1 MTTNKIA
8 DVYEHVTTK
17 TNYSKVHSALKQSK
31 IQNYLQLITSEEM
44 VAMQKTA
51 AGKTSSKVFNSF
63 IVKLFQSLTNV
74 GFTTYEIVEFIC
86 SYYRISNKNQ
96 RKEIYDYIR
105 ESFIIIHADYS
116 KKRMYSNKFNKEII
130 DLVLF
135 GHDSASKSNVIG
147 NIFNEEQIKSNQSIQ
162 KEIKAISTITSNRGK
177 YEFSNFNDTKL
188 NSNIVNPSKTNTSV
202 SSIIIKDPSVKVGSQ
217 NSLELSTFFNALTT
231 LELNRSHPYVNA
243 TFILP
248 SLSSQVKVGNGKY
261 KYARASTSIG
271 SFLFGTKNKNKN
283 FKSVEGDKNS
293 DGNGKTNMSIFT
305 SPQTMVNFDEN
316 YGKSQN
322 QKPGNRKNSPID
334 PTQPFMTIK
343 SFTINAASTKGLMSY
358 KSGTLTVVL
367 HDRAR
372 MNDIAPFVK
381 PDLLGAFGA
390 EIMLEYGWSNLDE
403 KNIKNPIGYFIGNSK
418 IIEKYMII
426 NSNMSIDNSGQV
438 NISLSIAMKGPH
450 LFKNQK
456 IETSIKD
463 RIERT
468 NFESDIQ
475 LLDYER
481 SKLFSKNKNNKP
493 TKTMYEII
501 GINQANLA
509 DIFSETSAIKGNL
522 RNSLTSFVN
531 TFTPL
536 IRTYRTHISLKLDSN
551 NNEKKI
557 IIKKE
562 KLQNLLDTDT
572 EETVVANKLTVSPIA
587 QVHTVINI
595 TSNLINKINVIL
607 SQDKSETAIVD
618 DVIKKI
624 MCDNSILD
632 FFWPVN
638 VTTLENVTKIEK
650 SDSDFITLGT
660 IINAVIQNYIA
671 NTDKTSDSFDEI
683 QTIFY
688 TANDNAG
695 AARHMPLSNI
705 LIYKQHLKEL
715 LEKIFSKRTVITPE
729 ALLTQII
736 TECVQKEDNITYGL
750 HDLYVSRV
758 SPQTSVFDP
767 VKRKT
772 LENKSENKAKSSS
785 SFNFQKQLLL
795 RNIYNNSGVQKF
807 ILPSIHI
814 NFDCLSSGDLH
825 KERTILRISVFD
837 RADTP
842 FTESSNIL
850 ESLYEE
856 NIRKNLQ
863 VNNKFSPINSRKR
876 PDLDNAFET
885 KSQMKFIETQK
896 ALTHVMLK
904 LGFLRKNPDG
914 SFAATIKA
922 ISNKNNFKGSIKDVY
937 KEIYPSLTFGAQN
950 SIMISASVSTIND
963 NKLGTIFM
971 TRPDRNNQSTINN
984 RIEESLPL
992 RIMPTQATVEI
1003 YGCPWVNFGQ
1013 AVFLDFDT
1021 GTTLDNK
1028 YVVTGISHNLSPGK
1042 FTTQLTLTYGD
1053 NYGRLENFDSQILS
1067 SQEIQKEINMINNRK
1082 VLEDLDS
1089 EIEISETSTYYDSY
1103 LTLPSIQ

>member
-8 DVYEHVTTK
+8 NVYEHVTTK
-17 TNYSKVHSALKQSK
+17 TNYSKVHKALKNSK

-51 AGKTSSKVFNSF
+51 DGKTSSKMFNSF
-63 IVKLFQSLTNV
+63 IVKLFQSLTNI

-86 SYYRISNKNQ
+86 TYYRLSNESQK
-96 RKEIYDYIR
+96 KEIYDYIK
-105 ESFIIIHADYS
+105 ESFIIVHADYS
-116 KKRMYSNKFNKEII
+116 KKRLYNNKHNKKII

-135 GHDSASKSNVIG
+135 GHDPVSKSNIIG
-147 NIFNEEQIKSNQSIQ
+147 NVFNEQQIRSNESIQ
-162 KEIKAISTITSNRGK
+162 KEIKAISTISSIGNN
-177 YEFSNFNDTKL
+177 YDFSNFNNTKL

-217 NSLELSTFFNALTT
+217 NSLELSTFFNSLTT

-271 SFLFGTKNKNKN
+271 SFLFGTKNKNNN
-283 FKSVEGDKNS
+283 FKSVEGDKTF
-293 DGNGKTNMSIFT
+293 DGNTKTNMSIFT

-322 QKPGNRKNSPID
+322 QKPKNRKNSPID

-343 SFTINAASTKGLMSY
+343 SFAINAASTKGLMSY

-403 KNIKNPIGYFIGNSK
+403 KNTKNPIGYFIGNSR
-418 IIEKYMII
+418 IIEKYMIV

-456 IETSIKD
+456 IETSIKG

-468 NFESDIQ
+468 NFESDIK

-481 SKLFSKNKNNKP
+481 SKLFSENKNNKP
-493 TKTMYEII
+493 TKTIYEII
-501 GINQANLA
+501 GINQTNLTS
-509 DIFSETSAIKGNL
+509 IFSETSAIEPDL
-522 RNSLTSFVN
+522 RKSLTNFVN
-531 TFTPL
+531 IFSQL
-536 IRTYRTHISLKLDSN
+536 IKSYRTHVSLKNAAPS
-551 NNEKKI
+551 EQKI
-557 IIKKE
+557 IITNE
-562 KLQNLLDTDT
+562 SLQDLLDTNT
-572 EETVVANKLTVSPIA
+572 EETVVRKNLTTSPMK
-587 QVHTVINI
+587 QVNTVINI
-595 TSNLINKINVIL
+595 TANLINKINVIL
-607 SQDKSETAIVD
+607 SQDKRETIIVD
-618 DVIKKI
+618 DVVKKI

-632 FFWPVN
+632 FFWPVSETILAD
-638 VTTLENVTKIEK
+638 VAKIEK
-650 SDSDFITLGT
+650 SDNDFITLGA
-660 IINAVIQNYIA
+660 IINSVIQNYIA
-671 NTDKTSDSFDEI
+671 NTSKTSDRFDEI

-750 HDLYVSRV
+750 HDLFVSRM

-767 VKRKT
+767 VKRKIYEGED
-772 LENKSENKAKSSS
+772 ENQSKPSS

-795 RNIYNNSGVQKF
+795 RKIYNDAGVQKF

-825 KERTILRISVFD
+825 KERTILRVSVFD

-863 VNNKFSPINSRKR
+863 INNKFSPINSRKR
-876 PDLDNAFET
+876 PDLKNPFET
-885 KSQMKFIETQK
+885 KSQMKFIEAQK
-896 ALTHVMLK
+896 ALTGVMLK
-904 LGFLRKNPDG
+904 LGFLRKNKDG
-914 SFAATIKA
+914 SFAATIKS
-922 ISNKNNFKGSIKDVY
+922 INNKKNFKGSIKDVY

-971 TRPDRNNQSTINN
+971 TRPDRNEQSTINN

-1028 YVVTGISHNLSPGK
+1028 YVVTGISHSLEPGK

-1053 NYGRLENFDSQILS
+1053 NYGRLENFDSQTLS
-1067 SQEIQKEINMINNRK
+1067 SQEIQKEINAINNREI
-1082 VLEDLDS
+1082 LENPNVN
-1089 EIEISETSTYYDSY
+1089 IEISENSTYYDTY
-1103 LTLPSIQ
+1103 LTFPVDQ

>member
-8 DVYEHVTTK
+8 NVYEHVTTK
-17 TNYSKVHSALKQSK
+17 TNYSKVHEALKNSK
-31 IQNYLQLITSEEM
+31 MQNYLQLITSEEM

-51 AGKTSSKVFNSF
+51 DGKTSSKMFNSF

-86 SYYRISNKNQ
+86 SYYRISSKRQ
-96 RKEIYDYIR
+96 RKEIYNYIK

-116 KKRMYSNKFNKEII
+116 KKRLYNNTHNKKII

-135 GHDSASKSNVIG
+135 GHDSASKSNIIG
-147 NIFNEEQIKSNQSIQ
+147 NIFNEEQIKSNESIQ
-162 KEIKAISTITSNRGK
+162 KEIKAISTIISRGGT

-188 NSNIVNPSKTNTSV
+188 NSNIVSPSKVNTSV
-202 SSIIIKDPSVKVGSQ
+202 SSIIVKDPSVKIGSQ

-271 SFLFGTKNKNKN
+271 NFLFGTKNKNRN
-283 FKSVEGDKNS
+283 FKSVEGDKTF
-293 DGNGKTNMSIFT
+293 DGNTKTNMSIFT

-322 QKPGNRKNSPID
+322 QKPKNRKNSPID

-343 SFTINAASTKGLMSY
+343 SFAINAASTKGLMSY

-403 KNIKNPIGYFIGNSK
+403 KNTKNPIGYFIGNSR
-418 IIEKYMII
+418 IIEKYMIV

-456 IETSIKD
+456 IETSIKN
-463 RIERT
+463 RIERI

-481 SKLFSKNKNNKP
+481 SKLFSENKNNKP

-501 GINQANLA
+501 GINQTNLVS
-509 DIFSETSAIKGNL
+509 IFSETSAIEKNS
-522 RNSLTSFVN
+522 RQSLTDFVN
-531 TFTPL
+531 VFTPL
-536 IRTYRTHISLKLDSN
+536 IKSYRNHVSLKEN
-551 NNEKKI
+551 KI
-557 IIKKE
+557 KIQND
-562 KLQNLLDTDT
+562 KLRDLLDTNT
-572 EETVVANKLTVSPIA
+572 EETGVNKNLTVSPMSPMT
-587 QVHTVINI
+587 QVNTIINI
-595 TSNLINKINVIL
+595 TASLINKINVIL
-607 SQDKSETAIVD
+607 SQDRRETIIIN

-632 FFWPVN
+632 FFWPVSETILN
-638 VTTLENVTKIEK
+638 DVSRIEK
-650 SDSDFITLGT
+650 ADNDFITLGT
-660 IINAVIQNYIA
+660 IINSVIQNYIA
-671 NTDKTSDSFDEI
+671 NTNKTSDSFDEI

-736 TECVQKEDNITYGL
+736 IECVQKEDNITYGL
-750 HDLYVSRV
+750 HDLFVSRM

-767 VKRKT
+767 IKRKIY
-772 LENKSENKAKSSS
+772 ENNPEKESKPSGA
-785 SFNFQKQLLL
+785 FNAQKQILL
-795 RNIYNNSGVQKF
+795 RKIYNDNGAQKF

-825 KERTILRISVFD
+825 KERTILRVSVFD

-850 ESLYEE
+850 ENLYEE

-863 VNNKFSPINSRKR
+863 INNKFSPINSRKR
-876 PDLDNAFET
+876 PDLDNPFET
-885 KSQMKFIETQK
+885 KSQMKFIKNQK
-896 ALTHVMLK
+896 AVTGVMLK

-922 ISNKNNFKGSIKDVY
+922 INNKKNFKGSIKDVY
-937 KEIYPSLTFGAQN
+937 KEIYPSLTFGSQN

-971 TRPDRNNQSTINN
+971 TRPDRNDQSTINN

-1013 AVFLDFDT
+1013 SVFLDFDT

-1028 YVVTGISHNLSPGK
+1028 YVVTGISHNLEPGK

-1053 NYGRLENFDSQILS
+1053 NYGRLENFDSQTLS
-1067 SQEIQKEINMINNRK
+1067 SQEIQKEINAINNRK
-1082 VLEDLDS
+1082 VLEDPS
-1089 EIEISETSTYYDSY
+1089 VNIEISSTSENYDVY
-1103 LTLPSIQ
+1103 LTFPEIQQN